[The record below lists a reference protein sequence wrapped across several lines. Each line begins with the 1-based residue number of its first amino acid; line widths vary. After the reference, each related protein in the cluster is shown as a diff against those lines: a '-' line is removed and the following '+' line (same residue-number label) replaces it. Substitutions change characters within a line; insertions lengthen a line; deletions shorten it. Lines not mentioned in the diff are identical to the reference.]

1 MKNIKIKS
9 YSFKKCNSLHKD
21 QKAITSRPNNDFA
34 TLNNNIL
41 TEVDKI
47 IKSPGLNISS
57 KLDAKGNNII
67 KLRKQND

>member
-9 YSFKKCNSLHKD
+9 YSFKKCNSLNKE
-21 QKAITSRPNNDFA
+21 QKAITSRPNDNFA

-57 KLDAKGNNII
+57 KLDSKGINN
-67 KLRKQND
+67 